1 MRKLLWTALALL
13 PIAFAGGCRVEK
25 MDTGPSWSVNIKF
38 PLGDT
43 AESFYNIA
51 RFVAGKDSSKIIR
64 QGDEVYWKEV
74 GYQGR
79 DTLITPD
86 STVTIVYVD
95 FNKPKAIKRG
105 AQGIILRDVYAV
117 VKLFIDT
124 VKADVNLKLKSIL
137 VFKESGERDTFII
150 DGLTIPANSTYF
162 EDTIRG
168 LYIKAETTIVYANA
182 YGYSSYVGE
191 VMLLDSSI
199 LEVYAPMHLEA
210 HDTLVVEDMMDIGLN
225 DSVSTGNASVVSATL
240 HLFSRR
246 SIPMV
251 FIVDAWLKDTVT
263 NVDSMFVG
271 SVVLRDPPKDASGYS
286 TGFVY
291 DTIVLSID
299 TAGVRFL
306 NEHAGQVRLKVSG
319 YLPGNPVDPYKAYV
333 KAEDSLGIWGYVETI
348 YDINGGGGQ

>member
-1 MRKLLWTALALL
+1 MKRLLWTTLVLL
-13 PIAFAGGCRVEK
+13 PVAFAGGCRVEK
-25 MDTGPSWSVNIKF
+25 MDTGPSWSVDIKF

-51 RFVAGKDSSKIIR
+51 RFVAGGDSSKIIR

-74 GYQGR
+74 GYQDS

-86 STVTIVYVD
+86 SAITVVYVD

-117 VKLFIDT
+117 VKLYIDT
-124 VKADVNLKLKSIL
+124 VKADVDLNIRAVLD
-137 VFKESGERDTFII
+137 FRESGTQDTFVIE
-150 DGLTIPANSTYF
+150 GLTIPANSTYF
-162 EDTIRG
+162 EDTIRD
-168 LYIKAETTIVYANA
+168 LYIRAETTVVYAKA
-182 YGYSSYVGE
+182 YGYSTYTGE
-191 VMLLDSSI
+191 VMILDSSV

-210 HDTLVVEDMMDIGLN
+210 HDTLVVEDLMDIGLN
-225 DSVSTGNASVVSATL
+225 DSVGTGNASVVSATV

-251 FIVDAWLKDTVT
+251 FVVDAWLKDTVT
-263 NVDSMFVG
+263 NVDSMYVG

-291 DTIVLSID
+291 DTIILSID

-306 NEHAGQVRLKVSG
+306 NEHVGQLRLKVSG
-319 YLPGNPVDPYKAYV
+319 YLPGNPVEPYKAYV
-333 KAEDSLGIWGYVETI
+333 KADDTLGIWGYVETI
-348 YDINGGGGQ
+348 YDINQGGGQ